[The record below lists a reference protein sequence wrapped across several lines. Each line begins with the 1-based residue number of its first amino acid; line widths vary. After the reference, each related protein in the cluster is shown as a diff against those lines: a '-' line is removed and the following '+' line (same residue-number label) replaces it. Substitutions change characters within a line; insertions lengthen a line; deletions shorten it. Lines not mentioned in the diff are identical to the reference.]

1 MQVLKSLLHASP
13 PGLSRHLLQRFPA
26 LLEREVVGH
35 CETLLDV
42 GCGRESPV
50 GAFSPGLT
58 RVVGVDRHAPYL
70 EESRA
75 AGIHHDYCQ
84 SDVLEIGQRFEPGS
98 FDCVV
103 ALDLI
108 EHLPKEDGLSLIRM
122 MERIARKK
130 VIIFTPTGF
139 LEQRAYDDNSLQ
151 EHLSGWEPAEMRA
164 MGYRVTGVNGWRRLR
179 GERGQIR
186 MRPEWIWRTLSL
198 ASRQLTKS
206 RPEHAFQMLCVKEI
220 SR

>member
-1 MQVLKSLLHASP
+1 MQVLKSLLHTAA
-13 PGLSRHLLQRFPA
+13 PGLSRHLLQRYPD
-26 LLEREVVGH
+26 LLEREIVGH
-35 CETLLDV
+35 CDTVLDV
-42 GCGRESPV
+42 GCGRSSPV
-50 GAFSPGLT
+50 GAFSSRLT
-58 RVVGVDRHAPYL
+58 RVVGVDRHVPYL

-75 AGIHHDYCQ
+75 AGIHHDYCE
-84 SDVLEIGQRFEPGS
+84 SDVLEIGERFEPGS

-108 EHLPKEDGLSLIRM
+108 EHLPREDGLRLIAA

-164 MGYRVTGVNGWRRLR
+164 MGYRVTGVTGWRPLR
-179 GERGQIR
+179 GERGKLR
-186 MRPEWIWRTLSL
+186 MRPAWIWRAVSL

-206 RPEHAFQMLCVKEI
+206 RPEHAFQMLCVKEL